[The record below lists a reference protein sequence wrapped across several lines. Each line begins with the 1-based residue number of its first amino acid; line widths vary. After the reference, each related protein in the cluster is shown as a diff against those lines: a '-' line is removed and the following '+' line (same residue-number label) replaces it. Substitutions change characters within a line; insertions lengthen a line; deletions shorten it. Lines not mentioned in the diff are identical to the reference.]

1 MSLDK
6 DQTLEI
12 LMHYADPIIEHEDS
26 DFCGHCQR
34 QIAHRTAA
42 EEELKKH
49 EPSYFAFVKRSEDL
63 WKESK
68 HYKTWQEISKTIPE
82 NTEKEKRIEI
92 ITQKMRERG
101 LEP

>member
-12 LMHYADPIIEHEDS
+12 LRHYADPLIDHEES
-26 DFCGHCQR
+26 EACGHCERQR
-34 QIAHRTAA
+34 AHRKAA

-49 EPSYFAFVKRSEDL
+49 NPSYYFFVKRSEEI
-63 WKESK
+63 WKESR
-68 HYKTWQEISKTIPE
+68 HYKAWQEISKTIPE
-82 NTEKEKRIEI
+82 GLEKEKRIEM
-92 ITQKMRERG
+92 ITQKMREIG